1 MANNLE
7 YAISKMNQ
15 LHHNDIVIYKKD
27 GKIWLFDRYDRRR
40 ASRHS
45 PQVYAVIKREGR
57 VLDRVEPSDLI
68 KCLPKQSSRHVE
80 RAIFP
85 MEFAPPDRNP
95 LAKLLYL

>member
-1 MANNLE
+1 MH
-7 YAISKMNQ
+7 Q
-15 LHHNDIVIYKKD
+15 LRHNDIVIYKKD

-40 ASRHS
+40 ASRHA
-45 PQVYAVIKREGR
+45 PQVYAVIKREGKI
-57 VLDRVEPSDLI
+57 LGRVEPSDLI
-68 KCLPKQSSRHVE
+68 KCLPKQSNRHVE